1 MKTFQSR
8 WIRYGSVALYI
19 LLSFLSFYCACY
31 KLPVGL
37 KYGINLVVFAWACAA
52 FFVSPQFEHALF
64 WLVEDARIRLRIAEA
79 AADDHLRLPHL
90 VDPAGVFGQKALTGG
105 PEALTADA
113 HLSAVGVAAEHKVEL
128 VQLQRG
134 VQNLRAVADEDG
146 TRAAATP
153 FLTTFRPPASTG

>member
-64 WLVEDARIRLRIAEA
+64 CLRFFYIVFLSVPDVLVVVGGNMDYRVSKLA
-79 AADDHLRLPHL
+79 
-90 VDPAGVFGQKALTGG
+90 VYPAGLAKYYLY
-105 PEALTADA
+105 
-113 HLSAVGVAAEHKVEL
+113 
-128 VQLQRG
+128 
-134 VQNLRAVADEDG
+134 ADEHFVRDWSG
-146 TRAAATP
+146 IS
-153 FLTTFRPPASTG
+153 F

>member
-52 FFVSPQFEHALF
+52 FFCLSAIRTRAVLSALF
-64 WLVEDARIRLRIAEA
+64 YIVFLSVPDVLVVVGWNMDYRVSKLA
-79 AADDHLRLPHL
+79 
-90 VDPAGVFGQKALTGG
+90 VYPAGLAKYYLY
-105 PEALTADA
+105 
-113 HLSAVGVAAEHKVEL
+113 
-128 VQLQRG
+128 
-134 VQNLRAVADEDG
+134 ADEHFVRDWSG
-146 TRAAATP
+146 IS
-153 FLTTFRPPASTG
+153 F